1 MWCSDHGVSHR
12 SPRCKTN
19 FSESH
24 LPRQQG
30 GTTAIQAHVMGSAVC
45 QPDSV
50 PKPGVKVTHFSGDL
64 NAQRPQVR
72 DKATRPQSFGE
83 GLRSKEENLF

>member
-12 SPRCKTN
+12 SPLCKTK
-19 FSESH
+19 FSESFQAPSCH
-24 LPRQQG
+24 LPRQQGWGG

-50 PKPGVKVTHFSGDL
+50 PKPGVKVTFLD
-64 NAQRPQVR
+64 
-72 DKATRPQSFGE
+72 T
-83 GLRSKEENLF
+83 